1 MTDEIKQKFD
11 NVMSSLKKVMPFF
24 NKDTGE
30 SRFGVRHG
38 LHDKDASFAIIA
50 VRCDD
55 KHCTGRKN
63 LIPGKI
69 YQLLDGY
76 TITDKTIFVS
86 SERKDL
92 NLLYDDY
99 NPENSNGVPHVQFS
113 AIVGK
118 NGSGKSSLVELMMRI
133 INNFSTRMYGE
144 VNSDPAAN
152 RLHYIDHVMATMWFA
167 LKGCIYQLTVKHQ
180 QVALYTFEKHNE
192 SEDRTEYQLNEAKPL
207 LIGEEVPYSDEPI
220 SGICDNAVIQK
231 IAEHFFYT
239 LVSNYA
245 IYAYNTN
252 DFKQESFNSRKVE
265 DTIKVVAAEDDDDYD
280 KEVWLYSL
288 FHKNDGYKVPIG
300 ITPFRRQGNMDVNNE
315 KELANERLIS
325 LMVRNPDYR
334 VINKH
339 LLADGINMFYINLD
353 YWGYDQVKKVLHFKN
368 LTPNGYK
375 ELHDSILSKWEEY
388 TGVNFTQNKEQPY
401 YYEALNYIVYKTLKV
416 SKQYGE
422 HHEFYKLLDLAD
434 NFPTET
440 IAKLVK
446 GESDNHSH
454 VTRKIFQ
461 TIAYLVNNVYDLSS
475 ANKATCNIYNSFD
488 DILLRWGAKERLLKA
503 GEYTRNKV
511 HIWYSALYPPPFL
524 EFELNIHDIESGE
537 SVKFETLSSGERQ
550 QLFTISSLL
559 YHLDN
564 LNSIKDDEYDMNRV
578 FYPQVTIVLE
588 EIELYFHPEMQ
599 QSFIRY
605 LMDGILSISLEH
617 LKSIHF
623 ILVTHS
629 PYVLSDIPRANIL
642 ALNEKCD
649 SVDVESLK
657 AFGANIHDMLR
668 KSFFLSNGAIGSY
681 AQWEIKHIA
690 ACLNIHRWAKQPD
703 VNYTNYSEIKEN
715 ETYEFIERYTTT
727 TNQTPKSK
735 YFEYEWFQEELGP
748 KQLKQKIDLIDEP
761 VLHNA
766 LMHLYCDVFG
776 IAVASKEEKR
786 QNLLQQLKQ
795 LDEDDTV

>member
-1 MTDEIKQKFD
+1 MTDELKQK
-11 NVMSSLKKVMPFF
+11 VCELMSSIKEVMPFF
-24 NKDTGE
+24 NKNTGE
-30 SRFGVRHG
+30 ARFGVRHG

-76 TITDKTIFVS
+76 SITEKTIKED
-86 SERKDL
+86 SERKTL
-92 NLLYDDY
+92 NLLFDDY
-99 NPENSNGVPHVQFS
+99 NPENTNGVPHVQFS

-133 INNFSTRMYGE
+133 INNFSTRLYGE
-144 VNSDPAAN
+144 LNSDPAAN

-167 LKGCIYQLTVKHQ
+167 LEGCIYQLTVKHQ

-192 SEDRTEYQLNEAKPL
+192 SEDRIEYQLSKANPL
-207 LIGEEVPYSDEPI
+207 LIGDEVASSDGPI
-220 SGICDNAVIQK
+220 SGICDNVVIQK

-252 DFKQESFNSRKVE
+252 DFNQESFKTRKIEGANVT
-265 DTIKVVAAEDDDDYD
+265 DGDDDDFD

-300 ITPFRRQGNMDVNNE
+300 ITPFRRQGNIDVNNE

-339 LLADGINMFYINLD
+339 LTADGINLFNIQLD
-353 YWGYDQVKKVLHFKN
+353 FWGYDQVKKVLHFKN
-368 LTPNGYK
+368 MTPDGYK
-375 ELHDSILSKWEEY
+375 ELRDTILSKWEEY
-388 TGVNFTQNKEQPY
+388 TGVNFTKNKTQPY
-401 YYEALNYIVYKTLKV
+401 YNEALNYIVYKTLKV

-434 NFPTET
+434 NFPTDTVAE
-440 IAKLVK
+440 LVK

-461 TIAYLVNNVYDLSS
+461 TIAYLVYDVYDLSS
-475 ANKATCNIYNSFD
+475 SEKATGKIYNSFD
-488 DILLRWGAKERLLKA
+488 DILQRWGAKERRLKE

-511 HIWYSALYPPPFL
+511 HVWNSAMFPPPFL
-524 EFELNIHDIESGE
+524 EFELKIHAIESGE
-537 SVKFETLSSGERQ
+537 PVKFETLSSGERQ

-564 LNSIKDDEYDMNRV
+564 LNSIKDDEYDKERV
-578 FYPQVTIVLE
+578 FYPHVTIVLE

-599 QSFIRY
+599 QSFVRY
-605 LMDGILSISLEH
+605 LMDGILSINLEH
-617 LKSIHF
+617 LKSVHF

-642 ALNEKCD
+642 ALNEKSD
-649 SVDVESLK
+649 SVDVASLK

-668 KSFFLSNGAIGSY
+668 KSFFLGNGAIGSY

-690 ACLNIHRWAKQPD
+690 ACLNIHRWAKQPGVD
-703 VNYTNYSEIKEN
+703 YSNYNELLEN
-715 ETYEFIERYTTT
+715 ESYKFIERYTTT
-727 TNQTPKSK
+727 TNQDAKRR
-735 YFEYEWFQEELGP
+735 YFEYGWFQEELGP

-766 LMHLYCDVFG
+766 LMHQYYDVFG

-786 QNLLQQLKQ
+786 QRLLLQLKQ
-795 LDEDDTV
+795 LDEDDTI

>member
-1 MTDEIKQKFD
+1 
-11 NVMSSLKKVMPFF
+11 MPFF
-24 NKDTGE
+24 NKDTGKA
-30 SRFGVRHG
+30 RFGVRHG

-99 NPENSNGVPHVQFS
+99 NPENTNGVPHVQFS

-133 INNFSTRMYGE
+133 INNFSTIMYGE

-167 LKGCIYQLTVKHQ
+167 LEGCIYQLTVKYQ
-180 QVALYTFEKHNE
+180 QVALYTFEKHHE
-192 SEDRTEYQLNEAKPL
+192 SEDRIEYHLNEANPL
-207 LIGEEVPYSDEPI
+207 LIGDEFLYSDKLI
-220 SGICDNAVIQK
+220 SGICDNAVLQK

-252 DFKQESFNSRKVE
+252 EFKQESYNTRKVE
-265 DTIKVVAAEDDDDYD
+265 DAISAVAAEDDDDYD

-288 FHKNDGYKVPIG
+288 FYKNDGYKVPIG

-339 LLADGINMFYINLD
+339 LVADGINLFEIQLD

-368 LTPNGYK
+368 ITQEGYK
-375 ELHDSILSKWEEY
+375 ELRDSILSKWEKY
-388 TGVNFTQNKEQPY
+388 TGVNFTQNKELPY
-401 YYEALNYIVYKTLKV
+401 YNEALNYIVYKTLKV

-440 IAKLVK
+440 VADLVK

-461 TIAYLVNNVYDLSS
+461 TIAYLVN
-475 ANKATCNIYNSFD
+475 
-488 DILLRWGAKERLLKA
+488 
-503 GEYTRNKV
+503 
-511 HIWYSALYPPPFL
+511 
-524 EFELNIHDIESGE
+524 
-537 SVKFETLSSGERQ
+537 
-550 QLFTISSLL
+550 
-559 YHLDN
+559 
-564 LNSIKDDEYDMNRV
+564 
-578 FYPQVTIVLE
+578 
-588 EIELYFHPEMQ
+588 
-599 QSFIRY
+599 
-605 LMDGILSISLEH
+605 
-617 LKSIHF
+617 
-623 ILVTHS
+623 
-629 PYVLSDIPRANIL
+629 
-642 ALNEKCD
+642 
-649 SVDVESLK
+649 DV
-657 AFGANIHDMLR
+657 
-668 KSFFLSNGAIGSY
+668 
-681 AQWEIKHIA
+681 
-690 ACLNIHRWAKQPD
+690 
-703 VNYTNYSEIKEN
+703 
-715 ETYEFIERYTTT
+715 
-727 TNQTPKSK
+727 
-735 YFEYEWFQEELGP
+735 
-748 KQLKQKIDLIDEP
+748 
-761 VLHNA
+761 
-766 LMHLYCDVFG
+766 
-776 IAVASKEEKR
+776 
-786 QNLLQQLKQ
+786 
-795 LDEDDTV
+795 

>member
-1 MTDEIKQKFD
+1 MTDELKQK
-11 NVMSSLKKVMPFF
+11 VCEIMSSIKEVMPFY
-24 NKDTGE
+24 NKNTGE
-30 SRFGVRHG
+30 ARLGVRYG

-86 SERKDL
+86 RERRDL

-99 NPENSNGVPHVQFS
+99 NPENSNNVPHVQFS

-152 RLHYIDHVMATMWFA
+152 RLYYIDHVMATMWFA
-167 LKGCIYQLTVKHQ
+167 LEGCIYRLTVKYQ
-180 QVALYTFEKHNE
+180 QVALYTFEKHHE
-192 SEDRTEYQLNEAKPL
+192 SEDRIEYQLSKANPL
-207 LIGEEVPYSDEPI
+207 LIGDEVPSSENPI

-231 IAEHFFYT
+231 IAGHFFYT

-252 DFKQESFNSRKVE
+252 DFKQEGFNSRNIE
-265 DTIKVVAAEDDDDYD
+265 DANAADEDDDDYD

-300 ITPFRRQGNMDVNNE
+300 ITPFRRQGNIDVNNE

-339 LLADGINMFYINLD
+339 LTADGINLFYVQLD
-353 YWGYDQVKKVLHFKN
+353 FWGYDQVKKVLHFKN
-368 LTPNGYK
+368 LTPDGYK
-375 ELHDSILSKWEEY
+375 ELRDTILSKWEEY
-388 TGVNFTQNKEQPY
+388 TAVNFTKNKAQPY
-401 YYEALNYIVYKTLKV
+401 YNEALNYIVYKTLKV

-434 NFPTET
+434 KFPTDTVAE
-440 IAKLVK
+440 LVK

-461 TIAYLVNNVYDLSS
+461 TIAYLVYDVYDLSS
-475 ANKATCNIYNSFD
+475 EKATGKIYNSFD
-488 DILLRWGAKERLLKA
+488 DILQRWGAKERRLKE

-511 HIWYSALYPPPFL
+511 HVWNSAMFPPPFL
-524 EFELNIHDIESGE
+524 EFELNIHAIESGE
-537 SVKFETLSSGERQ
+537 PVKFETLSSGERQ

-564 LNSIKDDEYDMNRV
+564 LNSIKDDEYDMERV
-578 FYPQVTIVLE
+578 FYPHVSIVLE

-599 QSFIRY
+599 QSFVRY
-605 LMDGILSISLEH
+605 LMDGILSINLEH
-617 LKSIHF
+617 LKSVHF

-642 ALNEKCD
+642 ALNEKSD
-649 SVDVESLK
+649 SVDVASLK

-668 KSFFLSNGAIGSY
+668 KSFFLGNGAIGSY

-715 ETYEFIERYTTT
+715 ETYEFIERYTTM
-727 TNQTPKSK
+727 TNQDPKRR
-735 YFEYEWFQEELGP
+735 YFEYGWFQEELGP

-766 LMHLYCDVFG
+766 LMHQYCDVFG

-786 QNLLQQLKQ
+786 QRLLQQLKQ
-795 LDEDDTV
+795 LDEDDTI

>member
-1 MTDEIKQKFD
+1 MTDEIKQKVCD
-11 NVMSSLKKVMPFF
+11 LMSTIKKVMPFF
-24 NKDTGE
+24 NKNTGE
-30 SRFGVRHG
+30 ARFGLRHG

-69 YQLLDGY
+69 YQLLNGY
-76 TITDKTIFVS
+76 SITEKTINVD
-86 SERKDL
+86 SERKAL

-99 NPENSNGVPHVQFS
+99 NPENTNGVPHVQFS

-133 INNFSTRMYGE
+133 INNFSTKLYGE

-167 LKGCIYQLTVKHQ
+167 LEGCIYQLRVKHQ

-192 SEDRTEYQLNEAKPL
+192 SEDRIEYQLSKANPL
-207 LIGEEVPYSDEPI
+207 LIGDEVPSSDEPI

-252 DFKQESFNSRKVE
+252 DFKQESFKTRKVE
-265 DTIKVVAAEDDDDYD
+265 GANVTDEDDDDYD

-300 ITPFRRQGNMDVNNE
+300 ITPFRRQGYIDVNNE

-339 LLADGINMFYINLD
+339 LTVDGINLFDIQLD
-353 YWGYDQVKKVLHFKN
+353 FWGYDQVKKVLHFKN
-368 LTPNGYK
+368 MTIDGYK
-375 ELHDSILSKWEEY
+375 ELRDTILSKWEEY
-388 TGVNFTQNKEQPY
+388 TGVYFTKNKTKPCY
-401 YYEALNYIVYKTLKV
+401 NEALNYIVYKTLKV

-434 NFPTET
+434 NFPTDTVAE
-440 IAKLVK
+440 LVK

-461 TIAYLVNNVYDLSS
+461 TIAYLVYDVYDLSYS
-475 ANKATCNIYNSFD
+475 EKATGKIYNSFD
-488 DILLRWGAKERLLKA
+488 DILQRWGAKERRLKE

-511 HIWYSALYPPPFL
+511 HVWNSAMFPPPFL
-524 EFELNIHDIESGE
+524 EFELKIHAIESDE
-537 SVKFETLSSGERQ
+537 PVKFESLSSGERQ

-564 LNSIKDDEYDMNRV
+564 LNSIKDDEYDKDRV
-578 FYPQVTIVLE
+578 FYPHVTIVLE

-599 QSFIRY
+599 QSFVRY
-605 LMDGILSISLEH
+605 LMDGILSINLEH

-623 ILVTHS
+623 MLVTHS

-642 ALNEKCD
+642 ALNEKSD
-649 SVDVESLK
+649 SVDVVSLK

-668 KSFFLSNGAIGSY
+668 KSFFLGNGAIGSY

-690 ACLNIHRWAKQPD
+690 ACLNIHRWANQPGVD
-703 VNYTNYSEIKEN
+703 YSNYNEILEN
-715 ETYEFIERYTTT
+715 ESYEFIERYTTM
-727 TNQTPKSK
+727 TNQDAKRR
-735 YFEYEWFQEELGP
+735 YFEYGWFQEELGP

-766 LMHLYCDVFG
+766 LMHQYCDVFG

-786 QNLLQQLKQ
+786 QRLLQQLKQ
-795 LDEDDTV
+795 LDEDDTI

>member
-11 NVMSSLKKVMPFF
+11 NCMSSLKKVMPFF

-30 SRFGVRHG
+30 ARFGVRHG

-76 TITDKTIFVS
+76 NITDKTIIVD
-86 SERKDL
+86 SERKAL

-99 NPENSNGVPHVQFS
+99 NPENTNGVPHVQFS

-167 LKGCIYQLTVKHQ
+167 LEGRIYRLTVKYQ
-180 QVALYTFEKHNE
+180 QVALYTFEKHHE
-192 SEDRTEYQLNEAKPL
+192 SEDRIEYHLNKARPL
-207 LIGEEVPYSDEPI
+207 LIGDEVPSSGKPI
-220 SGICDNAVIQK
+220 SGICDNAVLQK

-252 DFKQESFNSRKVE
+252 DFKQENFNTRKVE
-265 DTIKVVAAEDDDDYD
+265 DAISAVAAEDDDDYD

-300 ITPFRRQGNMDVNNE
+300 ITPFRRHGNIDVNNE

-339 LLADGINMFYINLD
+339 LVVDGINLFEITLD
-353 YWGYDQVKKVLHFKN
+353 YWGYDQVKEVLHFKN
-368 LTPNGYK
+368 ITQEGYK
-375 ELHDSILSKWEEY
+375 ELRDSILSKWEEY
-388 TGVNFTQNKEQPY
+388 TGVNFTQNKELPY
-401 YYEALNYIVYKTLKV
+401 YNEALNYIVYKTLKV

-440 IAKLVK
+440 VADLVK

-461 TIAYLVNNVYDLSS
+461 TIAYLVNDVYVLSS
-475 ANKATCNIYNSFD
+475 ANKATGNIYNSFD
-488 DILLRWGAKERLLKA
+488 DIYQRWGAKERRLKE
-503 GEYTRNKV
+503 GEFTRNKI
-511 HIWYSALYPPPFL
+511 HIWNSALFPPPFL

-537 SVKFETLSSGERQ
+537 SVKFEMLSSGERQ

-564 LNSIKDDEYDMNRV
+564 LNSIKEDNYDKDRV
-578 FYPQVTIVLE
+578 FYPHVTIVLE

-649 SVDVESLK
+649 SVDVVSLK

-668 KSFFLSNGAIGSY
+668 KSFFLANGAIGSY

-703 VNYTNYSEIKEN
+703 VNYTKYSEIKEN
-715 ETYEFIERYTTT
+715 ETYEFIERYTTMS
-727 TNQTPKSK
+727 NQIPESK

-786 QNLLQQLKQ
+786 QKLLQQLKQ

>member
-1 MTDEIKQKFD
+1 MTDEIKQKVCD
-11 NVMSSLKKVMPFF
+11 LMSTIKKVMPFF
-24 NKDTGE
+24 NKNTGE
-30 SRFGVRHG
+30 ARFGLRHG

-69 YQLLDGY
+69 YQLLNGY
-76 TITDKTIFVS
+76 SITEKTINVD
-86 SERKDL
+86 SERKAL

-99 NPENSNGVPHVQFS
+99 NPENTNGVPHVQFS

-133 INNFSTRMYGE
+133 INNFSTRLYGE

-152 RLHYIDHVMATMWFA
+152 RLHYIEHVMATMWFA
-167 LKGCIYQLTVKHQ
+167 LEGCIYQLRVKHQ

-192 SEDRTEYQLNEAKPL
+192 SEDRIEYQLSKATPL
-207 LIGEEVPYSDEPI
+207 LIGDEVPSSDEPI

-252 DFKQESFNSRKVE
+252 DFKQESFKTRKVE
-265 DTIKVVAAEDDDDYD
+265 GANVTDEDDDDYD

-300 ITPFRRQGNMDVNNE
+300 ITPFRRQGNIDVNNE

-339 LLADGINMFYINLD
+339 LTADGINLFDIQLD
-353 YWGYDQVKKVLHFKN
+353 FWGYDQVKKVLHFKN
-368 LTPNGYK
+368 MTLDGYK
-375 ELHDSILSKWEEY
+375 ELRDTILSKWEEY
-388 TGVNFTQNKEQPY
+388 TGVNFTKNKTQPY
-401 YYEALNYIVYKTLKV
+401 YNEALNYIVYKTLKV

-440 IAKLVK
+440 VAELVK

-461 TIAYLVNNVYDLSS
+461 TIAYLINDVYDLSS
-475 ANKATCNIYNSFD
+475 AEKATGKIYNSFD
-488 DILLRWGAKERLLKA
+488 DILQRWGAKERRLKE
-503 GEYTRNKV
+503 GEYTRNKI
-511 HIWYSALYPPPFL
+511 HIWNSAMFPPPFL
-524 EFELNIHDIESGE
+524 EFELKIHAIESDE
-537 SVKFETLSSGERQ
+537 PVKFETLSSGERQ

-564 LNSIKDDEYDMNRV
+564 LNSIKDDEYDKDRV
-578 FYPQVTIVLE
+578 FYPHVTIVLE

-599 QSFIRY
+599 QSFVRY
-605 LMDGILSISLEH
+605 LMDGILSINLEH

-642 ALNEKCD
+642 ALNEKSD
-649 SVDVESLK
+649 SVDVASLK

-668 KSFFLSNGAIGSY
+668 KSFFLGNGAIGSY

-690 ACLNIHRWAKQPD
+690 ACLNIHRWAKQPG
-703 VNYTNYSEIKEN
+703 VNYADYNEILEN
-715 ETYEFIERYTTT
+715 ESYEFIERYITT
-727 TNQTPKSK
+727 TNQDPKRR
-735 YFEYEWFQEELGP
+735 YFEYRWFQEELGP

-776 IAVASKEEKR
+776 STVATKEEKR
-786 QNLLQQLKQ
+786 QRLLQQLKQ
-795 LDEDDTV
+795 LDEDDTI

>member
-1 MTDEIKQKFD
+1 MTDEIKQKVCD
-11 NVMSSLKKVMPFF
+11 LMSTIKKVMPFF
-24 NKDTGE
+24 NKNTGE
-30 SRFGVRHG
+30 ARFGLRHG

-69 YQLLDGY
+69 YQLLNGY
-76 TITDKTIFVS
+76 SITEKTINVD
-86 SERKDL
+86 SERKAL

-99 NPENSNGVPHVQFS
+99 NPENTNGVPHVQFS

-133 INNFSTRMYGE
+133 INNFSTKLYGE

-167 LKGCIYQLTVKHQ
+167 LEGCIYQLTVKYQ

-192 SEDRTEYQLNEAKPL
+192 SEDRIEYQLSKANPL
-207 LIGEEVPYSDEPI
+207 LIGDEVPSSDEPI

-239 LVSNYA
+239 LVSNYS

-252 DFKQESFNSRKVE
+252 DFKQESFKTRKEEGANVT
-265 DTIKVVAAEDDDDYD
+265 DEDDDDYD

-300 ITPFRRQGNMDVNNE
+300 ITPFRRQGNIDVNNE

-339 LLADGINMFYINLD
+339 LTVDGINLFDIQLD
-353 YWGYDQVKKVLHFKN
+353 FWGYDQVKKVLHFKN
-368 LTPNGYK
+368 MTIDGYK
-375 ELHDSILSKWEEY
+375 ELRDTILSKWEEY
-388 TGVNFTQNKEQPY
+388 TGVYFTKNKTKPCY
-401 YYEALNYIVYKTLKV
+401 NEALNYIVYKTLKV

-434 NFPTET
+434 NFPTDTVAE
-440 IAKLVK
+440 LVK

-461 TIAYLVNNVYDLSS
+461 TIAYLVYDVYDLSYS
-475 ANKATCNIYNSFD
+475 EKATGKIYNSFD
-488 DILLRWGAKERLLKA
+488 DILQRWGAKERRLKE

-511 HIWYSALYPPPFL
+511 HVWNSAMFPPPFL
-524 EFELNIHDIESGE
+524 EFELKIHAIESDE
-537 SVKFETLSSGERQ
+537 PVKFESLSSGERQ

-564 LNSIKDDEYDMNRV
+564 LNSIKDDEYDKDRV
-578 FYPQVTIVLE
+578 FYPHVTIVLE

-599 QSFIRY
+599 QSFVRY
-605 LMDGILSISLEH
+605 LMDGILSINLEH
-617 LKSIHF
+617 LKSVHF

-642 ALNEKCD
+642 ALNEKSD
-649 SVDVESLK
+649 SVDVASLK

-668 KSFFLSNGAIGSY
+668 KSFFLGNGAIGSY

-703 VNYTNYSEIKEN
+703 VDYSNYNEILEN
-715 ETYEFIERYTTT
+715 ESYEFIERYTTT
-727 TNQTPKSK
+727 TNQDAKRR
-735 YFEYEWFQEELGP
+735 YFEYGWFQEELGP

-766 LMHLYCDVFG
+766 LRHQYCDVFG
-776 IAVASKEEKR
+776 VDVASKEEKR
-786 QNLLQQLKQ
+786 QRLLQQLKQ
-795 LDEDDTV
+795 LDEDDTI

>member
-1 MTDEIKQKFD
+1 MTDEIKQKVC
-11 NVMSSLKKVMPFF
+11 NLMSTIMKVMPFF
-24 NKDTGE
+24 NKNTGE
-30 SRFGVRHG
+30 ARFGLRHG

-76 TITDKTIFVS
+76 SITEKTINVD
-86 SERKDL
+86 SERRAL

-99 NPENSNGVPHVQFS
+99 NPENTNGVPHVQFS

-133 INNFSTRMYGE
+133 INNFSTRLYGE

-167 LKGCIYQLTVKHQ
+167 LEGCIYQLRVKHQ

-192 SEDRTEYQLNEAKPL
+192 SEDRIEYQLSKATPL
-207 LIGEEVPYSDEPI
+207 LIGDEVPSSDEPI

-252 DFKQESFNSRKVE
+252 DFKQESFKPRKVE
-265 DTIKVVAAEDDDDYD
+265 GANVTDGDDDDYD

-300 ITPFRRQGNMDVNNE
+300 ITPFRRQGNIDVNNE

-339 LLADGINMFYINLD
+339 LTVDGINLFDIQLD
-353 YWGYDQVKKVLHFKN
+353 FWGYDQVKKVLHFKN
-368 LTPNGYK
+368 MTPDGYK
-375 ELHDSILSKWEEY
+375 ELRDTILSKWEEY
-388 TGVNFTQNKEQPY
+388 TGVNFTKNKTQPY
-401 YYEALNYIVYKTLKV
+401 YNEALNYIVYKTLKV

-440 IAKLVK
+440 VAELVK

-461 TIAYLVNNVYDLSS
+461 TIAYLVNDVYDLSS
-475 ANKATCNIYNSFD
+475 AEKATGKIYNSFD
-488 DILLRWGAKERLLKA
+488 DILQRWGAKERRLKE
-503 GEYTRNKV
+503 GEYTRNKI
-511 HIWYSALYPPPFL
+511 HIWNSAMFPPPFL
-524 EFELNIHDIESGE
+524 EFELKIHAIESGE
-537 SVKFETLSSGERQ
+537 PVKFETLSSGERQ

-564 LNSIKDDEYDMNRV
+564 LNSIKDDEYDKDRV
-578 FYPQVTIVLE
+578 FYPHVTIVLE

-599 QSFIRY
+599 QSFVRY
-605 LMDGILSISLEH
+605 LMDGILSINLEH

-642 ALNEKCD
+642 ALNEKSD
-649 SVDVESLK
+649 SVDVASLK

-668 KSFFLSNGAIGSY
+668 KSFFLGNGAIGSY

-690 ACLNIHRWAKQPD
+690 ACLNIHRWAKQPSVD
-703 VNYTNYSEIKEN
+703 YSNYNEILEN
-715 ETYEFIERYTTT
+715 ESYEFIERYTTT
-727 TNQTPKSK
+727 TNQDAKRR
-735 YFEYEWFQEELGP
+735 YFEYGWFQEELGP

-766 LMHLYCDVFG
+766 LMHQYCDVFG
-776 IAVASKEEKR
+776 VAVASKEEKR
-786 QNLLQQLKQ
+786 QRLLQQLKQ
-795 LDEDDTV
+795 LDEDDTI

>member
-1 MTDEIKQKFD
+1 MTDIITHKVNDIMYAIKEI
-11 NVMSSLKKVMPFF
+11 MPFF
-24 NKDTGE
+24 NKETGE
-30 SRFGVRHG
+30 AHFGLRHG

-63 LIPGKI
+63 LITGKI
-69 YQLLDGY
+69 YNFLDGY
-76 TITDKTIFVS
+76 SINEKTIRVD
-86 SERKDL
+86 SERNVL

-99 NPENSNGVPHVQFS
+99 NPENTNGVPHVQFS

-118 NGSGKSSLVELMMRI
+118 NGSGKSSLIELMMRI
-133 INNFSTRMYGE
+133 INNFSTRLYGE

-167 LKGCIYQLTVKHQ
+167 LEGCIYQLTVKHQ

-192 SEDRTEYQLNEAKPL
+192 SEDRIEYHRNNEKAL
-207 LIGEEVPYSDEPI
+207 LIGEEAPSSNEPM

-252 DFKQESFNSRKVE
+252 DFKQESFNSRNAE
-265 DTIKVVAAEDDDDYD
+265 GANADDEDDDDYD
-280 KEVWLYSL
+280 KDVWLYSL

-300 ITPFRRQGNMDVNNE
+300 ITPFRRQGNIDVNNE

-325 LMVRNPDYR
+325 LMVRNPNYR

-339 LLADGINMFYINLD
+339 LVADGINLFDIQLD
-353 YWGYDQVKKVLHFKN
+353 FWGYDQVKKVLHFKN
-368 LTPNGYK
+368 MTPGGYK
-375 ELHDSILSKWEEY
+375 ELRDTILSKWEEY
-388 TGVNFTQNKEQPY
+388 TGVNFAKNNTKPY
-401 YYEALNYIVYKTLKV
+401 YNEALNYIVYKTLKV

-440 IAKLVK
+440 VAELVK

-461 TIAYLVNNVYDLSS
+461 TIAYLVNDVYDLSS
-475 ANKATCNIYNSFD
+475 VEKATGKIHNSFD
-488 DILLRWGAKERLLKA
+488 DILQRWGAKERRLKE
-503 GEYTRNKV
+503 GKYSRNKV
-511 HIWYSALYPPPFL
+511 HIWNSAMFPPPFL
-524 EFELNIHDIESGE
+524 EFELNIHAIESGE
-537 SVKFETLSSGERQ
+537 PVKFETLSSGERQ

-564 LNSIKDDEYDMNRV
+564 LNSIKDDEYDKERV
-578 FYPQVTIVLE
+578 FYPHVSIVLE

-599 QSFIRY
+599 QSFVRY
-605 LMDGILSISLEH
+605 LMDGILSINLEH

-642 ALNEKCD
+642 ALNEQ
-649 SVDVESLK
+649 SEPVDVTSLK

-668 KSFFLSNGAIGSY
+668 KSFFLGNGAIGSY

-690 ACLNIHRWAKQPD
+690 ACLNIHRWAKQKD
-703 VNYTNYSEIKEN
+703 ADYTNYSEILEN
-715 ETYEFIERYTTT
+715 ESYEFIERYTTT
-727 TNQTPKSK
+727 TNQDPKRR

-766 LMHLYCDVFG
+766 LMHQYCDVFG

-786 QNLLQQLKQ
+786 QRLLQQLKQ
-795 LDEDDTV
+795 LDEDDTI

>member
-1 MTDEIKQKFD
+1 
-11 NVMSSLKKVMPFF
+11 MSTIKKVMPFF
-24 NKDTGE
+24 NKNTGE
-30 SRFGVRHG
+30 ARFGLRHG

-69 YQLLDGY
+69 YQLLNGY
-76 TITDKTIFVS
+76 SITEKTINVD
-86 SERKDL
+86 SERKAL

-99 NPENSNGVPHVQFS
+99 NPENTNGVPHVQFS

-133 INNFSTRMYGE
+133 INNFSTRLYGE

-167 LKGCIYQLTVKHQ
+167 LEGCIYQLRVKHQ

-192 SEDRTEYQLNEAKPL
+192 SEDRIEYQLSKATPL
-207 LIGEEVPYSDEPI
+207 LIGDEVPSSDEPI

-252 DFKQESFNSRKVE
+252 DFKQESFKTRKVE
-265 DTIKVVAAEDDDDYD
+265 GANVTDEDDDDYD

-300 ITPFRRQGNMDVNNE
+300 ITPFRRQGNIDVNNE

-339 LLADGINMFYINLD
+339 LTVDGIILFDIQLD
-353 YWGYDQVKKVLHFKN
+353 FWGYDQVKKVLHFKN
-368 LTPNGYK
+368 MTLDGYK
-375 ELHDSILSKWEEY
+375 ELRDTILSKWEEY
-388 TGVNFTQNKEQPY
+388 TGVNFTKNKTQPY
-401 YYEALNYIVYKTLKV
+401 YNEALNYIVYKTLKV

-440 IAKLVK
+440 VAELVK

-461 TIAYLVNNVYDLSS
+461 TIAYLINDVYDLSS
-475 ANKATCNIYNSFD
+475 AEKATGKIYNSFD
-488 DILLRWGAKERLLKA
+488 DILQRWGAKERRLKE
-503 GEYTRNKV
+503 GEYTRNKI
-511 HIWYSALYPPPFL
+511 HIWNSAMFPPPFL
-524 EFELNIHDIESGE
+524 EFELKIHAIESDE
-537 SVKFETLSSGERQ
+537 PVEVELHHRPTLMRN
-550 QLFTISSLL
+550 LF
-559 YHLDN
+559 DN
-564 LNSIKDDEYDMNRV
+564 KKLQEWCDGVRPDEFIMNRMG
-578 FYPQVTIVLE
+578 FAMPPARFDRI
-588 EIELYFHPEMQ
+588 
-599 QSFIRY
+599 
-605 LMDGILSISLEH
+605 
-617 LKSIHF
+617 F
-623 ILVTHS
+623 ILTHIYAHFLFS
-629 PYVLSDIPRANIL
+629 GIGLRQIMDYYFLLKNTSASEDERMLLEQFRLSRFAGAMMWL
-642 ALNEKCD
+642 LNEKFGLEEDKLICEPIEEEGRYLLRE
-649 SVDVESLK
+649 VECSGN
-657 AFGANIHDMLR
+657 FGHSDDRFRGFSTLR
-668 KSFFLSNGAIGSY
+668 KMSQRGAHLLWHY
-681 AQWEIKHIA
+681 
-690 ACLNIHRWAKQPD
+690 P
-703 VNYTNYSEIKEN
+703 SEVIW
-715 ETYEFIERYTTT
+715 
-727 TNQTPKSK
+727 TPIWLVYHK
-735 YFEYEWFQEELGP
+735 FW
-748 KQLKQKIDLIDEP
+748 
-761 VLHNA
+761 
-766 LMHLYCDVFG
+766 
-776 IAVASKEEKR
+776 KR
-786 QNLLQQLKQ
+786 HHKNK
-795 LDEDDTV
+795 VYNVM

>member
-1 MTDEIKQKFD
+1 MTDEIKQKVCD
-11 NVMSSLKKVMPFF
+11 LMSTIKKVMPFF
-24 NKDTGE
+24 NKNTGE
-30 SRFGVRHG
+30 ARFGLRHG

-69 YQLLDGY
+69 YQLLNGY
-76 TITDKTIFVS
+76 SITEKTINVD
-86 SERKDL
+86 SERKAL

-99 NPENSNGVPHVQFS
+99 NPENTNGVPHVQFS

-133 INNFSTRMYGE
+133 INNFSTKLYGE

-167 LKGCIYQLTVKHQ
+167 LEGCIYQLTVKYQ

-192 SEDRTEYQLNEAKPL
+192 SEDRIEYQLSKANPL
-207 LIGEEVPYSDEPI
+207 LIGDEVPSSDEPI

-239 LVSNYA
+239 LVSNYS

-252 DFKQESFNSRKVE
+252 DFKQESFKTRKEEGANVT
-265 DTIKVVAAEDDDDYD
+265 DEDDDDYD

-300 ITPFRRQGNMDVNNE
+300 IAPFRRQGNIDVNNE

-339 LLADGINMFYINLD
+339 LTVDGINLFDIQLD
-353 YWGYDQVKKVLHFKN
+353 FWGYDQVKKVLHFKN
-368 LTPNGYK
+368 MTIDGYK
-375 ELHDSILSKWEEY
+375 ELRDTILSKWEEY
-388 TGVNFTQNKEQPY
+388 TGVYFTKNKTKPCY
-401 YYEALNYIVYKTLKV
+401 NEALNYIVYKTLKV

-434 NFPTET
+434 NFPTDTVAE
-440 IAKLVK
+440 LVK

-461 TIAYLVNNVYDLSS
+461 TIAYLVYDVYDLSYS
-475 ANKATCNIYNSFD
+475 EKATGKIYNSFD
-488 DILLRWGAKERLLKA
+488 DILQRWGAKERRLKE

-511 HIWYSALYPPPFL
+511 HVWNSAMFPPPFL
-524 EFELNIHDIESGE
+524 EFELKIHAIESDE
-537 SVKFETLSSGERQ
+537 PVKFESLSSGERQ

-564 LNSIKDDEYDMNRV
+564 LNSIKDDEYDMDRV
-578 FYPQVTIVLE
+578 FYPHVTIVLE

-599 QSFIRY
+599 QSFVRY
-605 LMDGILSISLEH
+605 LMDGILSINLEH
-617 LKSIHF
+617 LKSVHF

-642 ALNEKCD
+642 ALNEKSD
-649 SVDVESLK
+649 SVDVASLK

-668 KSFFLSNGAIGSY
+668 KSFFLGNGAIGSY

-703 VNYTNYSEIKEN
+703 VDYSNYNEILEN
-715 ETYEFIERYTTT
+715 ESYEFIERYTTT
-727 TNQTPKSK
+727 TNQDAKRR
-735 YFEYEWFQEELGP
+735 YFEYGWFQEELGP

-766 LMHLYCDVFG
+766 LMHQYCDVFG
-776 IAVASKEEKR
+776 VAVASKEEKR
-786 QNLLQQLKQ
+786 QRLLQQLKQ
-795 LDEDDTV
+795 LDEDDTI

>member
-1 MTDEIKQKFD
+1 MTDEIKQKVCD
-11 NVMSSLKKVMPFF
+11 LMSTIKKVMPFF
-24 NKDTGE
+24 NKNTGE
-30 SRFGVRHG
+30 ARFGLRHG

-69 YQLLDGY
+69 YQLLNGY
-76 TITDKTIFVS
+76 SITEKTINVD
-86 SERKDL
+86 SERKAL

-99 NPENSNGVPHVQFS
+99 NPENTNGVPHVQFS

-133 INNFSTRMYGE
+133 INNFSTRLYGE

-167 LKGCIYQLTVKHQ
+167 LEGCIYQLRVKHQ

-192 SEDRTEYQLNEAKPL
+192 SEDRIEYQLSKATPL
-207 LIGEEVPYSDEPI
+207 LIGDEVPSSDEPI

-252 DFKQESFNSRKVE
+252 DFKQESFKTRKVE
-265 DTIKVVAAEDDDDYD
+265 GANVTDEDDDDYD

-300 ITPFRRQGNMDVNNE
+300 ITPFRRQGNIDVNNE

-339 LLADGINMFYINLD
+339 LTVDGINLFDIQLD
-353 YWGYDQVKKVLHFKN
+353 FWGYDQVKKVLHFKN
-368 LTPNGYK
+368 MTLDGYK
-375 ELHDSILSKWEEY
+375 ELRDTILSKWEEY
-388 TGVNFTQNKEQPY
+388 TGVNFTKNKTQPY
-401 YYEALNYIVYKTLKV
+401 YNEALNYIVYKTLKV

-440 IAKLVK
+440 VAELVK

-461 TIAYLVNNVYDLSS
+461 TIAYLINDVYDLSS
-475 ANKATCNIYNSFD
+475 AENATGKIYNSFD
-488 DILLRWGAKERLLKA
+488 DILQRWGAKERRLKE
-503 GEYTRNKV
+503 GEYTRNKI
-511 HIWYSALYPPPFL
+511 HIWNSAMFPPPFL
-524 EFELNIHDIESGE
+524 EFELKIHAIESGE
-537 SVKFETLSSGERQ
+537 PVKFETLSSGERQ

-564 LNSIKDDEYDMNRV
+564 LNSIKDDEYDKDRV
-578 FYPQVTIVLE
+578 FYPHVTIVLE

-599 QSFIRY
+599 QSFVRY
-605 LMDGILSISLEH
+605 LMDGILSINLEH

-642 ALNEKCD
+642 ALNEKSN
-649 SVDVESLK
+649 SVDVASLK

-668 KSFFLSNGAIGSY
+668 KSFFLGNGAIGSY

-690 ACLNIHRWAKQPD
+690 ACLNIHRWAKQPGVD
-703 VNYTNYSEIKEN
+703 YSNYNEILEN
-715 ETYEFIERYTTT
+715 ESYEFIERYTTT
-727 TNQTPKSK
+727 TNQDAKRR
-735 YFEYEWFQEELGP
+735 YFEYGWFQEELGP

-766 LMHLYCDVFG
+766 LMHQYCDVFG
-776 IAVASKEEKR
+776 VAVASKEEKR
-786 QNLLQQLKQ
+786 QRLLQQLKQ
-795 LDEDDTV
+795 LDEDDTI

>member
-1 MTDEIKQKFD
+1 MTDETKQKVCD
-11 NVMSSLKKVMPFF
+11 LMSTIKKVMPFF
-24 NKDTGE
+24 NKNTGE
-30 SRFGVRHG
+30 ARFGLRHG

-69 YQLLDGY
+69 YQLLNGY
-76 TITDKTIFVS
+76 SITEKTINVD
-86 SERKDL
+86 SERKAL

-99 NPENSNGVPHVQFS
+99 NPENTNGVPHVQFS

-133 INNFSTRMYGE
+133 INNFSTRLYGE

-167 LKGCIYQLTVKHQ
+167 LEGCIYQLRVKHQ

-192 SEDRTEYQLNEAKPL
+192 SEDRIEYQLSKATPL
-207 LIGEEVPYSDEPI
+207 LIGDEVPSSDEPI

-252 DFKQESFNSRKVE
+252 DFKQESFKTRKIEGANVT
-265 DTIKVVAAEDDDDYD
+265 DEDDDDYD

-300 ITPFRRQGNMDVNNE
+300 ITPFRRQGNIDVNNE

-339 LLADGINMFYINLD
+339 LTVDGINLFDIQLD
-353 YWGYDQVKKVLHFKN
+353 FWGYDQVKKVLHFKN
-368 LTPNGYK
+368 MTLDGYK
-375 ELHDSILSKWEEY
+375 ELRDTILSKWEEY
-388 TGVNFTQNKEQPY
+388 TGVNFTKNKTQPY
-401 YYEALNYIVYKTLKV
+401 YNEALNYIVYKTLKV

-440 IAKLVK
+440 VAELVK

-461 TIAYLVNNVYDLSS
+461 TIAYLINDVYDLSS
-475 ANKATCNIYNSFD
+475 AEKATGKIYNSFD
-488 DILLRWGAKERLLKA
+488 DILQRWGAKERRLKE
-503 GEYTRNKV
+503 GEYTRNKI
-511 HIWYSALYPPPFL
+511 HIWNSAMFPPPFL
-524 EFELNIHDIESGE
+524 KFELKIHAIESDE
-537 SVKFETLSSGERQ
+537 PVKFETLSSGERQ

-564 LNSIKDDEYDMNRV
+564 LNSIKDDEYDKDRV
-578 FYPQVTIVLE
+578 FYPHVTIVLE

-599 QSFIRY
+599 QSFVRY
-605 LMDGILSISLEH
+605 LMDGILSINLEH

-623 ILVTHS
+623 MLVTHS

-642 ALNEKCD
+642 ALNEKSD
-649 SVDVESLK
+649 SVDVASLK

-668 KSFFLSNGAIGSY
+668 KSFFLGNGAIGSY

-703 VNYTNYSEIKEN
+703 VDYSNYNEILEN
-715 ETYEFIERYTTT
+715 ESYEFIERYTTT
-727 TNQTPKSK
+727 TNQDAKRR
-735 YFEYEWFQEELGP
+735 YFEYGWFQEELGP
-748 KQLKQKIDLIDEP
+748 KQLKLKINLIDEP

-766 LMHLYCDVFG
+766 LMHQYCDVFG
-776 IAVASKEEKR
+776 VAVASKEEKR
-786 QNLLQQLKQ
+786 QRLLQQLKQ
-795 LDEDDTV
+795 LDEDDTI

>member
-1 MTDEIKQKFD
+1 MTDEIKQKVCD
-11 NVMSSLKKVMPFF
+11 LMSTIKKVMPFF
-24 NKDTGE
+24 NKNTGE
-30 SRFGVRHG
+30 ARFGLRHG

-69 YQLLDGY
+69 YQLLNGY
-76 TITDKTIFVS
+76 SITEKTINVD
-86 SERKDL
+86 SERKAL

-99 NPENSNGVPHVQFS
+99 NPENTNGVPHVQFS

-133 INNFSTRMYGE
+133 INNFSTKLYGE

-167 LKGCIYQLTVKHQ
+167 LEGCIYQLRVKHQ

-192 SEDRTEYQLNEAKPL
+192 SEDRIEYQLSKANPL
-207 LIGEEVPYSDEPI
+207 LIGDEVPSSDEPI

-252 DFKQESFNSRKVE
+252 DFKQESFKTRKEEGANVT
-265 DTIKVVAAEDDDDYD
+265 DEDDDDYD

-300 ITPFRRQGNMDVNNE
+300 ITPFRRQGYIDVNNE

-339 LLADGINMFYINLD
+339 LTVDGINLFDIQLD
-353 YWGYDQVKKVLHFKN
+353 FWGYDQVKKVLHFKN
-368 LTPNGYK
+368 MTIDGYK
-375 ELHDSILSKWEEY
+375 ELRDTILSKWEEY
-388 TGVNFTQNKEQPY
+388 TGVYFTKNKTKPCY
-401 YYEALNYIVYKTLKV
+401 NEALNYIVYKTLKV

-434 NFPTET
+434 NFPTDTVAE
-440 IAKLVK
+440 LVK

-461 TIAYLVNNVYDLSS
+461 TIAYLVYDVYDLSYS
-475 ANKATCNIYNSFD
+475 EKATGKIYNSFD
-488 DILLRWGAKERLLKA
+488 DILQRWGAKERRLKE

-511 HIWYSALYPPPFL
+511 HVWNSAMFPPPFL
-524 EFELNIHDIESGE
+524 EFELKIHAIESDE
-537 SVKFETLSSGERQ
+537 PVKFESLSSGERQ

-564 LNSIKDDEYDMNRV
+564 LNSIKDDEYDKDRV
-578 FYPQVTIVLE
+578 FYPHVTIVLE

-599 QSFIRY
+599 QSFVRY
-605 LMDGILSISLEH
+605 LMDGILSINLEH

-623 ILVTHS
+623 MLVTHS

-642 ALNEKCD
+642 ALNEKSD
-649 SVDVESLK
+649 SVDVVSLK

-668 KSFFLSNGAIGSY
+668 KSFFLGNGAIGSY

-690 ACLNIHRWAKQPD
+690 ACLNIHRWANQPGVD
-703 VNYTNYSEIKEN
+703 YSNYNEILEN
-715 ETYEFIERYTTT
+715 ESYEFIERYTTM
-727 TNQTPKSK
+727 TNQDAKRR
-735 YFEYEWFQEELGP
+735 YFEYGWFQEELGP

-766 LMHLYCDVFG
+766 LMHQYCDVFG

-786 QNLLQQLKQ
+786 QRLLQQLKQ
-795 LDEDDTV
+795 LDEDDTI